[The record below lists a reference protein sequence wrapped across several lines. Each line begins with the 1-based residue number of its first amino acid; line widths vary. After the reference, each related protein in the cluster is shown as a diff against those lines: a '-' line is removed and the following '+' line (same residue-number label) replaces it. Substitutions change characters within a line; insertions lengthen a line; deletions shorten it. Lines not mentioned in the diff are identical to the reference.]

1 MARRKA
7 DAAIRAM
14 RREAIAEAEI
24 STTFD
29 MAMTTSM
36 LVGLESIDLFSQ
48 RVDPATAATG

>member
-1 MARRKA
+1 MC
-7 DAAIRAM
+7 
-14 RREAIAEAEI
+14 REAIAEAEI